1 MSLQG
6 KVVRVKS
13 DIDYCIG
20 SRNLLKAGMLA
31 IAVVASNLPA
41 NSGIVYWLMPY
52 GDGWTHSLS
61 EWAADAGCGVGTDDV
76 EAV

>member
-1 MSLQG
+1 MSLHG
-6 KVVRVKS
+6 KLVRVKS

-31 IAVVASNLPA
+31 IAMTASNLPESSA
-41 NSGIVYWLMPY
+41 IVYWLIPY
-52 GDGWTHSLS
+52 GDWPYALS
-61 EWAADAGCGVGTDDV
+61 IWAADAGCGVGKDDV